1 MMMIN
6 IQRKL
11 RLKCTKLSN
20 INNDWMKTSCRSFKN
35 VHVEDDG
42 YTYRNRTALDNIL
55 DRFRA
60 QKTPGTLIL
69 VRHGESE
76 WNAQKRFT
84 GWTDVDLSDRGTREV
99 EHAARLLLERGYTVD
114 ITYTSML
121 KRAIRSSW
129 IILRE
134 LQQVYRPMIKTW
146 RLNERMYGALEGLS
160 KPELAVALG
169 EELVQQWRAGL
180 LEQPPPMTQDHLH
193 WHGHERKYKGIDKK
207 LLPTTE
213 SLQDTIDRTIPLW
226 ESQILPDLLAGRNV
240 MIVAHANSLRG
251 LIKHIDNIDT
261 VGIQKI
267 GIPNGIPLVYKF
279 DKDMK
284 PIVQHKAVPPL
295 SGAYL
300 EKRGLLREALAR
312 EEELATHVEGYEE
325 RVGKGYYN
333 ASPSAQLV
341 KSLTKLEQ
349 QRKLLQLFA
358 EHNLMS
364 NSATE
369 THGRIAVSRLSD
381 DDYQSQVVMYS
392 KEEKPQDERLNNEV
406 LKKKLTSSDIQGPLM
421 IIIRHGKTEHNKL
434 GLFTGWDDAPLA
446 SEGRAEALSAGRI
459 LRQHNVGLDVIYTSW
474 LSRAIETAWLVMNEL
489 DSLWLPIVK
498 TWRLNERMYGALT
511 GLSKKMIRQRHGEK
525 QFLSWRRGFDTP
537 PPPVSSFSQFYP
549 GNDDRYV
556 NYVVDINVSIF
567 ESLIRSLAH
576 GRFEIHRQF
585 PKSES
590 LKDCM
595 QRTIPYFKN
604 EIIPEA
610 LKNNKNLL
618 IASSENAIR
627 GLLMELCEIPQ
638 DRIHE
643 IEIPTGLP
651 MLFDWKAKR
660 IRIFDDG
667 MHSSAQLEKY
677 DFGKSK
683 NLLFTPNSPDV
694 LKVDGFVDENEKTK
708 YQYDPIVWLQE
719 DVAKKIQDERVEEA
733 AESVDIRMRMNL

>member
-1 MMMIN
+1 
-6 IQRKL
+6 
-11 RLKCTKLSN
+11 
-20 INNDWMKTSCRSFKN
+20 
-35 VHVEDDG
+35 
-42 YTYRNRTALDNIL
+42 
-55 DRFRA
+55 
-60 QKTPGTLIL
+60 
-69 VRHGESE
+69 
-76 WNAQKRFT
+76 
-84 GWTDVDLSDRGTREV
+84 
-99 EHAARLLLERGYTVD
+99 
-114 ITYTSML
+114 
-121 KRAIRSSW
+121 
-129 IILRE
+129 
-134 LQQVYRPMIKTW
+134 
-146 RLNERMYGALEGLS
+146 
-160 KPELAVALG
+160 
-169 EELVQQWRAGL
+169 
-180 LEQPPPMTQDHLH
+180 
-193 WHGHERKYKGIDKK
+193 
-207 LLPTTE
+207 
-213 SLQDTIDRTIPLW
+213 
-226 ESQILPDLLAGRNV
+226 
-240 MIVAHANSLRG
+240 
-251 LIKHIDNIDT
+251 
-261 VGIQKI
+261 
-267 GIPNGIPLVYKF
+267 
-279 DKDMK
+279 
-284 PIVQHKAVPPL
+284 
-295 SGAYL
+295 
-300 EKRGLLREALAR
+300 
-312 EEELATHVEGYEE
+312 
-325 RVGKGYYN
+325 
-333 ASPSAQLV
+333 
-341 KSLTKLEQ
+341 
-349 QRKLLQLFA
+349 
-358 EHNLMS
+358 
-364 NSATE
+364 
-369 THGRIAVSRLSD
+369 
-381 DDYQSQVVMYS
+381 
-392 KEEKPQDERLNNEV
+392 
-406 LKKKLTSSDIQGPLM
+406 M

-446 SEGRAEALSAGRI
+446 SEGRAEALLAGRI

-576 GRFEIHRQF
+576 GRCEIHRQF

-683 NLLFTPNSPDV
+683 NLLFTPNSPEV